1 MPRFFVEPE
10 QVGGNKIIIEGKD
23 VNHITKVLRM
33 KIGDELIVSDGTG
46 FDYYCAI
53 DRIEGDAVFCELRN
67 KWESYSEL
75 PVRLTLF
82 QGLPKAD
89 KMELIIQKT
98 VELGVYE
105 IVPVA
110 MQRSIAKLDDKKAG
124 RKVERWQSISESAAK
139 QAGRGIIPK
148 VTEPMSF
155 AKALEYAK
163 GMDGILVPYENAK
176 GISYTKDVIKEAKE
190 VLLAKEANAA
200 TETNATTGSKA
211 AKKTNA
217 APEPNSYARLAI
229 FIGPEGGFADSEI
242 EKAKEAGAKLVTLGK
257 RILRTETAGMA
268 TLAILM
274 YEFEA

>member
-1 MPRFFVEPE
+1 MPRFFVEPD
-10 QVGGNKIIIEGKD
+10 QVSGNKIIIEGSD

-33 KIGDELIVSDGTG
+33 KIGEELMVCDGTG
-46 FDYYCAI
+46 LDYFCTIAKL
-53 DRIEGDAVFCELRN
+53 DSDAVFCDVCN

-75 PVRLTLF
+75 PVKVTLF

-98 VELGVYE
+98 VELGVCE

-124 RKVERWQSISESAAK
+124 RKIERWQSISESAAK

-148 VTEPMSF
+148 VTEPMNF
-155 AKALEYAK
+155 AEALEYAK
-163 GMDGILVPYENAK
+163 EMDSIIVPYENAK
-176 GISYTKDVIKEAKE
+176 GISYTKEVIREAK
-190 VLLAKEANAA
+190 AC
-200 TETNATTGSKA
+200 
-211 AKKTNA
+211 
-217 APEPNSYARLAI
+217 ARLAI

-242 EKAKEAGAKLVTLGK
+242 ERAKEAGAKLVTLGN

>member
-1 MPRFFVEPE
+1 MPRFFVEPD
-10 QVGGNKIIIEGKD
+10 QVSGNKIIIEGSD

-33 KIGDELIVSDGTG
+33 KIGEELMVCDGTG
-46 FDYYCAI
+46 LDYFCTIAKL
-53 DRIEGDAVFCELRN
+53 DSDAVFCDVCN

-75 PVRLTLF
+75 PVKVTLF

-124 RKVERWQSISESAAK
+124 RKIERWQSISESAAK

-155 AKALEYAK
+155 AEALEYAK
-163 GMDGILVPYENAK
+163 EMDSIIVPYENAK
-176 GISYTKDVIKEAKE
+176 GISYTKEVISEAK
-190 VLLAKEANAA
+190 AC
-200 TETNATTGSKA
+200 
-211 AKKTNA
+211 
-217 APEPNSYARLAI
+217 ARLAI

-242 EKAKEAGAKLVTLGK
+242 ESAKEAGAKLVTLGN

>member
-1 MPRFFVEPE
+1 MPRFFVEPD
-10 QVGGNKIIIEGKD
+10 QVSGNKIIIEGSD

-33 KIGDELIVSDGTG
+33 KIGEELMVCDGTG
-46 FDYYCAI
+46 LDYFCTIAKL
-53 DRIEGDAVFCELRN
+53 DSDAVFCDVCN

-75 PVRLTLF
+75 PVKVTLF

-124 RKVERWQSISESAAK
+124 RKIERWQSISESAAK

-155 AKALEYAK
+155 AEALEYAK
-163 GMDGILVPYENAK
+163 EMDSIIVPYENAK
-176 GISYTKDVIKEAKE
+176 GISYTKEVIREAKA
-190 VLLAKEANAA
+190 LSSAK
-200 TETNATTGSKA
+200 ETNASK
-211 AKKTNA
+211 TCT
-217 APEPNSYARLAI
+217 RLAI

-242 EKAKEAGAKLVTLGK
+242 ERAKEAGAKLVTLGN

>member
-33 KIGDELIVSDGTG
+33 KIGDELTVSDGTG

-53 DRIEGDAVFCELRN
+53 ERIEGDAVFCELRN

-124 RKVERWQSISESAAK
+124 RKIERWQSISESAAK

-155 AKALEYAK
+155 AQALEYAK

-176 GISYTKDVIKEAKE
+176 GISYTKEVIKEAKE
-190 VLLAKEANAA
+190 ALAAKEANAA
-200 TETNATTGSKA
+200 TKA
-211 AKKTNA
+211 NA
-217 APEPNSYARLAI
+217 ALEPNSYPRLAV

-242 EKAKEAGAKLVTLGK
+242 EKAQEAGAKLVTLGK

>member
-33 KIGDELIVSDGTG
+33 KIGDELTVSDGTG

-53 DRIEGDAVFCELRN
+53 ERIEGDAVFCELRN

-124 RKVERWQSISESAAK
+124 RKIERWQSISESAAK

-155 AKALEYAK
+155 AQALEYAK

-176 GISYTKDVIKEAKE
+176 GISYTKEVIKEAK
-190 VLLAKEANAA
+190 AA
-200 TETNATTGSKA
+200 L
-211 AKKTNA
+211 
-217 APEPNSYARLAI
+217 EPNSYPRLAV

-242 EKAKEAGAKLVTLGK
+242 EKAQEAGAKLVTLGK

>member
-1 MPRFFVEPE
+1 MPRFFVEPD
-10 QVGGNKIIIEGKD
+10 QVSGNKIIIEGSD

-33 KIGDELIVSDGTG
+33 KIGEELMVCDGTG
-46 FDYYCAI
+46 LDYFCTIAKL
-53 DRIEGDAVFCELRN
+53 DNDAVFCDVCN

-75 PVRLTLF
+75 PVKVTLF

-124 RKVERWQSISESAAK
+124 RKIERWQSISESAAK

-155 AKALEYAK
+155 AEALEYAK
-163 GMDGILVPYENAK
+163 EMDSIIVPYENAK
-176 GISYTKDVIKEAKE
+176 GISYTKEVIREAKAQSE
-190 VLLAKEANAA
+190 AKAAETAAAGASSAN
-200 TETNATTGSKA
+200 ETNAAKA
-211 AKKTNA
+211 C
-217 APEPNSYARLAI
+217 ARLAI

-242 EKAKEAGAKLVTLGK
+242 ERAKEAGAKLVTLGN

>member
-10 QVGGNKIIIEGKD
+10 QVSGNKIIIEGSD

-33 KIGDELIVSDGTG
+33 KIGEELMVCDGTG
-46 FDYYCAI
+46 LDYFCTIAKL
-53 DRIEGDAVFCELRN
+53 DSDAVFCDVCN

-75 PVRLTLF
+75 PVKVTLF

-98 VELGVYE
+98 VELGVCE

-124 RKVERWQSISESAAK
+124 RKIERWQSISESAAK

-148 VTEPMSF
+148 VTEPMNF
-155 AKALEYAK
+155 AEALEYAK
-163 GMDGILVPYENAK
+163 EMDSIIVPYENAK
-176 GISYTKDVIKEAKE
+176 GISYTKEVIREAK
-190 VLLAKEANAA
+190 AC
-200 TETNATTGSKA
+200 T
-211 AKKTNA
+211 
-217 APEPNSYARLAI
+217 RLAI

-242 EKAKEAGAKLVTLGK
+242 ERAKEAGAKLVTLGN

>member
-33 KIGDELIVSDGTG
+33 KIGDELTVSDGTG

-53 DRIEGDAVFCELRN
+53 ERIEGDAVFCELRN

-155 AKALEYAK
+155 AQALEYAK

-176 GISYTKDVIKEAKE
+176 GISYTKEVIKEAKE
-190 VLLAKEANAA
+190 AL
-200 TETNATTGSKA
+200 
-211 AKKTNA
+211 
-217 APEPNSYARLAI
+217 EPNSYPRLAV
-229 FIGPEGGFADSEI
+229 FIGPEGGFADTEI
-242 EKAKEAGAKLVTLGK
+242 EKAQEAGAKLVTLGK

>member
-1 MPRFFVEPE
+1 MPRFFVEPD
-10 QVGGNKIIIEGKD
+10 QVSGNKIIIEGSD

-33 KIGDELIVSDGTG
+33 KIGEELMVCDGTG
-46 FDYYCAI
+46 LDYFCTIAKL
-53 DRIEGDAVFCELRN
+53 DSDAVFCDVCN

-75 PVRLTLF
+75 PVKVTLF

-124 RKVERWQSISESAAK
+124 RKIERWQSISESAAK

-155 AKALEYAK
+155 AEALEYAK
-163 GMDGILVPYENAK
+163 EMDSIIVPYENAK
-176 GISYTKDVIKEAKE
+176 GISYTKEVIREAK
-190 VLLAKEANAA
+190 AC
-200 TETNATTGSKA
+200 T
-211 AKKTNA
+211 
-217 APEPNSYARLAI
+217 RLAI

-242 EKAKEAGAKLVTLGK
+242 ERAKEAGAKLVTLGN

>member
-1 MPRFFVEPE
+1 MPRFFVEPD
-10 QVGGNKIIIEGKD
+10 QVCGNKIIIEGSD

-33 KIGDELIVSDGTG
+33 KIGEELMVCDGTG
-46 FDYYCAI
+46 LDYFCTIAKL
-53 DRIEGDAVFCELRN
+53 DSDAVFCDVCN

-75 PVRLTLF
+75 PVKVTLF

-98 VELGVYE
+98 VELGVCE

-124 RKVERWQSISESAAK
+124 RKIERWQSISESAAK

-155 AKALEYAK
+155 AEALEYAK
-163 GMDGILVPYENAK
+163 EMDSIIVPYENAK
-176 GISYTKDVIKEAKE
+176 GISYTKEVIREAK
-190 VLLAKEANAA
+190 AC
-200 TETNATTGSKA
+200 T
-211 AKKTNA
+211 
-217 APEPNSYARLAI
+217 RLAI

-242 EKAKEAGAKLVTLGK
+242 ERAKEAGAKLVTLGN

>member
-1 MPRFFVEPE
+1 MPRFFVKPD
-10 QVGGNKIIIEGKD
+10 QVCGNKIIIEGSD

-33 KIGDELIVSDGTG
+33 KIGEELMVCDGTG
-46 FDYYCAI
+46 LDYFCTIAKL
-53 DRIEGDAVFCELRN
+53 DSDAVFCDVCN

-75 PVRLTLF
+75 PVKVTLF

-124 RKVERWQSISESAAK
+124 RKIERWQSISESAAK

-148 VTEPMSF
+148 VAEPMNF
-155 AKALEYAK
+155 AEALEYAK
-163 GMDGILVPYENAK
+163 EMNSIIVPYENAK
-176 GISYTKDVIKEAKE
+176 GISYTKEVIREAK
-190 VLLAKEANAA
+190 ACAHI
-200 TETNATTGSKA
+200 
-211 AKKTNA
+211 
-217 APEPNSYARLAI
+217 AI

-242 EKAKEAGAKLVTLGK
+242 ERAKEAGAKLVTLGN